1 MPVSAGSRPDHRIR
15 VVAGAVIR
23 GEQVLVAQRAR
34 GSQRGSLWELP
45 GGKVFPQESDGQ
57 ALIRELDEELGI
69 AVAIT
74 GLLGCSDYDYPDVCI
89 RLVGLSCRLV
99 SGEPEARE
107 HAQIRW
113 LCAEELSELDWAPAD
128 VPLIEPLMALLRS
141 S

>member
-1 MPVSAGSRPDHRIR
+1 MPSSAGSRINHRIR

-23 GEQVLVAQRAR
+23 GEQVLVAQRAL
-34 GSQRGSLWELP
+34 GSQQESLWELP
-45 GGKVFPQESDGQ
+45 GGKVSPEESDGQ
-57 ALIRELDEELGI
+57 ALVRELDEELGI

-74 GLLGCSDYDYPDVCI
+74 GLLGSSDYDYPDVSI

-113 LCAEELSELDWAPAD
+113 LHADELQDLDWAPAD
-128 VPLIEPLMALLRS
+128 IPLIEPLKALLGS